1 MNVNLILV
9 LFTAAISLI
18 AFNRPQL
25 LHDSLFEPRRV
36 WHNGEWWRMI
46 TSGFLHADIFHL
58 LFNMIALFSFGEY
71 VLYFFHQF
79 DEKNGS
85 LLYVIFYLMA
95 IPASSVIDLLQH
107 KDNPQYRALGA
118 SGAVSA
124 VIFAAILFAP
134 KIQVVLFFALPI
146 PGYIF
151 GPLYLLYCSYMAK
164 RGQDNIGH
172 MAHFMGSI
180 YGFLVPVC
188 LEPSLLQRFFQQ
200 II

>member
-9 LFTAAISLI
+9 LFTAVVSLI

-25 LHDSLFEPRRV
+25 LLNSLFEPRRV
-36 WHNGEWWRMI
+36 WQHGEWWRLF

-71 VLYFFHQF
+71 VLYFFHQIAG
-79 DEKNGS
+79 DYGS
-85 LLYVIFYLMA
+85 LLYALFYILA
-95 IPASSVIDLLQH
+95 LPASSVFDLIHH
-107 KDNPQYRALGA
+107 KDNPEYRALGA

-151 GPLYLLYCSYMAK
+151 GPLYLLYCTYMAK

-172 MAHFMGSI
+172 MAHFMGSV
-180 YGFLVPVC
+180 YGFFVP
-188 LEPSLLQRFFQQ
+188 LLLDPSLLQRFIQQ
-200 II
+200 IL